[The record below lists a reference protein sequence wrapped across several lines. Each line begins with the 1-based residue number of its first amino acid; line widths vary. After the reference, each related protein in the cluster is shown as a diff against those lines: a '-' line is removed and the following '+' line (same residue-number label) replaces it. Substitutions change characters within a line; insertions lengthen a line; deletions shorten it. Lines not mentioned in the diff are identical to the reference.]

1 MDIKKFKELMAKM
14 PEQGF
19 KGNMFVGQRKPDPK
33 TPIIK
38 ELAKEWGIPVKEYVP
53 QAIEDLSV
61 EDFDCLGLPKIMNEE
76 EIKKGLEKF
85 GLKATEP
92 EDVDKIQPIEKIDEN
107 APTTKF
113 DTQAFFANKQGP
125 VVMFLDE
132 MSINGITGET
142 FTNGENN

>member
-1 MDIKKFKELMAKM
+1 MDIKKFKEEMAKM

-53 QAIEDLSV
+53 QAIEDLSI
-61 EDFDCLGLPKIMNEE
+61 EDYDCLGLPKIMNEE
-76 EIKKGLEKF
+76 EIKKGMEKF

-132 MSINGITGET
+132 ISINGITGET

>member
-1 MDIKKFKELMAKM
+1 MDIKKFKEEIAKM
-14 PEQGF
+14 PKNGF
-19 KGNMFVGQRKPDPK
+19 KGNMFVGKKKPEPK
-33 TPIIK
+33 TPIIR
-38 ELAKEWGIPVKEYVP
+38 ELAKKWGIPVKEY
-53 QAIEDLSV
+53 ETKEL
-61 EDFDCLGLPKIMNEE
+61 EDFDFLGFIKNMNQE
-76 EIKKGLEKF
+76 EIKNGMEKF

-132 MSINGITGET
+132 ISINGITGET

>member
-1 MDIKKFKELMAKM
+1 MDIKKFKEEMAKM
-14 PEQGF
+14 PEQGY
-19 KGNMFVGQRKPDPK
+19 KNNMFVGKKMPDPK

-53 QAIEDLSV
+53 QANEDLTLG
-61 EDFDCLGLPKIMNEE
+61 DIDCLGLPKIMTKE
-76 EIKKGLEKF
+76 EIQKGMEKF
-85 GLKATEP
+85 GLKPSEP
-92 EDVDKIQPIEKIDEN
+92 EDVDKIEPLEKIDEN

-125 VVMFLDE
+125 VMMFLDE
-132 MSINGITGET
+132 VSINGITGET

>member
-1 MDIKKFKELMAKM
+1 MDIKKLKEEIAKM
-14 PEQGF
+14 PEKGF
-19 KGNMFVGQRKPDPK
+19 KGNMFIGKKMPEPV
-33 TPIIK
+33 TPIIR

-53 QAIEDLSV
+53 TAIED
-61 EDFDCLGLPKIMNEE
+61 FDSLGLPKNMTEE
-76 EIKKGLEKF
+76 EIKNGMEKF
-85 GLKATEP
+85 GLKASEP
-92 EDVDKIQPIEKIDEN
+92 EDVDKIQPIEKVDEN

-113 DTQAFFANKQGP
+113 DTQAFFANKKGP